1 MLTAIATG
9 IYNRV
14 LVRIAAAWHHRRMA
28 HQRIFAGLCL
38 AALLTGA
45 PSSVYAN
52 GRFPAAVSTSLQP
65 ADTQHILVP
74 TTFGLLTS
82 SDAGASFQWVC
93 EDAVGY
99 GGTYDP
105 DYAITTAGRIYATTF
120 SGLRYSDDGGC
131 TFNGT
136 QFYGD
141 PEGGDNPVLLQ
152 GYWIGEVEIASDGK
166 FWAATS
172 TSGQSNNIYV
182 SEDGVVFNSANNFH
196 ETAWWKS
203 LRVAPSNPDVVYTSA
218 YVLEIPDVSPSTALI
233 RRTDDGGASWT
244 ELPIDDFEV
253 GSQPNIIIEGI
264 SPSDPNIVIARVVS
278 ARPPV
283 GDDIYRSIDGGQSWT
298 KVLELGGTMSAFL
311 IRSNESVIIAT
322 ATPCL
327 DELPTNNDASV
338 PDKGCVRISPTGA
351 ANTFVAPAV
360 EPKVGC
366 LGENADGVLYG
377 CGSNWEP
384 DNFAFGYSEDNGDS
398 WNKLMRFS
406 EIDGPLACPAG
417 TQQNSCAQIDWPSL
431 CVVLGIC
438 ESPDAGPS
446 AAADAGVST
455 DDGGGGSCGCQAG
468 GSGSWATLAL
478 LLGILFVSSR
488 RRKTSR

>member
-1 MLTAIATG
+1 
-9 IYNRV
+9 
-14 LVRIAAAWHHRRMA
+14 MA
-28 HQRIFAGLCL
+28 HLRIFTGLCL
-38 AALLTGA
+38 SALL
-45 PSSVYAN
+45 SSLPASVEAN
-52 GRFPAAVSTSLQP
+52 GRFPAAVNSSFQP

-82 SDAGASFQWVC
+82 SDSGESFQWVC

-131 TFNGT
+131 TFAGT
-136 QFYGD
+136 EFYGD
-141 PEGGDNPVLLQ
+141 PDGGNTPVLLQ
-152 GYWIGEVEIASDGK
+152 GYWVGEVEIASDGK
-166 FWAATS
+166 IWAATS
-172 TSGQSNNIYV
+172 TGGQSNNIYV
-182 SEDGVVFNSANNFH
+182 SDDGVTFNAANNFH
-196 ETAWWKS
+196 QTAWWKS
-203 LRVAPSNPDVVYTSA
+203 LRVAPSNPSVVYTSA
-218 YVLEIPDVSPSTALI
+218 YVLEVVDVSPSTALI
-233 RRTDDGGASWT
+233 RRTGDGGANWT
-244 ELPIDDFEV
+244 ELAIDDFDV

-264 SPSDPNIVIARVVS
+264 SPSDPNIVFARVVS
-278 ARPPV
+278 ARQPV

-311 IRSNESVIIAT
+311 IRSDESVMVAT

-327 DELPTNNDASV
+327 GELPTDNDASV

-366 LGENADGVLYG
+366 LGENADGKLYG

-406 EIDGPLACPAG
+406 EIDGPLACPAE
-417 TQQNSCAQIDWPSL
+417 TQQNTCAQLQWPSL
-431 CVVLGIC
+431 CVMLGIC
-438 ESPDAGPS
+438 EAPDAGPS
-446 AAADAGVST
+446 AAADAGTSV
-455 DDGGGGSCGCQAG
+455 DDGGKDGGTCGCQAG
-468 GSGSWATLAL
+468 GSGSYATLIL
-478 LLGILFVSSR
+478 LLGAFWANTR
-488 RRKTSR
+488 RRKASR